1 MGEMSEMMLG
11 MSASDMFVR
20 DLRHVV
26 RGERLEEDPDNPKYM
41 DECQYYDRMAQN
53 WYNQRGGRK

>member
-41 DECQYYDRMAQN
+41 DEVRYYNSMAEN
-53 WYNQRGGRK
+53 WYQTHKKR